1 MKQKKAPFTPPNR
14 TIFFT
19 VYELDIWLQDLSS
32 NFTFKDC
39 LFGGVKLA
47 KNSDPDKTYIV
58 VIVLDLIR
66 GQKFYYPSVSKNV
79 IFFGFD
85 MNSSVDIDNKWKD
98 MLILG
103 KGPTQRLHDTTLTV
117 EAQYSISISRSNKK
131 FCLSLHCNGSN
142 SF

>member
-32 NFTFKDC
+32 NFTFKDR

-66 GQKFYYPSVSKNV
+66 GQKFYYPMV
-79 IFFGFD
+79 
-85 MNSSVDIDNKWKD
+85 
-98 MLILG
+98 
-103 KGPTQRLHDTTLTV
+103 
-117 EAQYSISISRSNKK
+117 A
-131 FCLSLHCNGSN
+131 
-142 SF
+142 